1 MEDTYA
7 TLECGTTHW
16 LARILESGKEPYY
29 FVPANDTH
37 AVSRA
42 TLLRAVN
49 GTYPGVCF
57 VSDRLFN
64 SLASES
70 EVPS

>member
-1 MEDTYA
+1 MDIYA
-7 TLECGTTHW
+7 TLERGTTHW
-16 LARILESGKEPYY
+16 LSRILETGKEPYY
-29 FVPANDTH
+29 FVPTSDSC

-49 GTYPGVCF
+49 RTYPGVCF
-57 VSDRLFN
+57 VSDALFN
-64 SLASES
+64 SLVQES